1 VRARTRRTT
10 AAGTDGVTIIMK
22 WLIERARYLPI
33 VSVFGMLVGAIA
45 ALFLGV
51 VKTVKVVQT
60 AFTKFEESEPTLYT
74 LFEALDCFL
83 IATALIVVAISL
95 YELFI
100 GELAVPDWMLVS
112 DLTELKAKFTFVI
125 IPVMAVKFVQKIL
138 NSENAVETLYYGAAI
153 ALVAVALT
161 AFNFISIK
169 EKEAKT
175 EEKKQ
180 ENGNETRAEDL
191 NK

>member
-1 VRARTRRTT
+1 
-10 AAGTDGVTIIMK
+10 MK

-33 VSVFGMLVGAIA
+33 VSVLGMLVGAIA

-51 VKTVKVVQT
+51 VKTIKVVQT
-60 AFTKFEESEPTLYT
+60 AFTQFQESEPTLYN

-100 GELAVPDWMLVS
+100 GELEVPDWMLVA

-138 NSENAVETLYYGAAI
+138 NYENAVDTLYYGAAI
-153 ALVAVALT
+153 SLVAFALT
-161 AFNFISIK
+161 AFNLVSIK

-191 NK
+191 KK

>member
-1 VRARTRRTT
+1 
-10 AAGTDGVTIIMK
+10 MK
-22 WLIERARYLPI
+22 WLVERSRYLPI

-51 VKTVKVVQT
+51 VKTVHVLQT
-60 AFTKFEESEPTLYT
+60 ALTDFKETEPTLYV

-83 IATALIVVAISL
+83 VATALIVVAISL

-100 GELAVPDWMLVS
+100 GGLEVPDWMLVK

-138 NSENAVETLYYGAAI
+138 KYEDAVDTLYFGLGIAA
-153 ALVAVALT
+153 VTFALT
-161 AFNFISIK
+161 AFNLISIK
-169 EKEAKT
+169 EKEAK
-175 EEKKQ
+175 EAEKQ
-180 ENGNETRAEDL
+180 LEDGSETRAQDL
-191 NK
+191 PN

>member
-1 VRARTRRTT
+1 
-10 AAGTDGVTIIMK
+10 MK
-22 WLIERARYLPI
+22 WLIEKSRFLPI
-33 VSVFGMLVGAIA
+33 VSVFGMLVGAVA

-60 AFTKFEESEPTLYT
+60 AFTKFDESEPTLYT

-83 IATALIVVAISL
+83 VATALIVVAISL

-100 GELAVPDWMLVS
+100 GGLEVPDWMLVK

-138 NSENAVETLYYGAAI
+138 NYENAVDTFYYGAAI
-153 ALVAVALT
+153 AIVAFALT

-169 EKEAKT
+169 EKEIK
-175 EEKKQ
+175 ENEKNHQ
-180 ENGNETRAEDL
+180 DEGETRAADL
-191 NK
+191 EK

>member
-1 VRARTRRTT
+1 
-10 AAGTDGVTIIMK
+10 MK
-22 WLIERARYLPI
+22 WLVEKSRYLPI
-33 VSVFGMLVGAIA
+33 VSVFGMLVGSVA

-60 AFTKFEESEPTLYT
+60 AFTKYEESEPTLYA

-83 IATALIVVAISL
+83 VATALIVVAISL

-100 GELAVPDWMLVS
+100 SGLEVPDWMLVT

-138 NSENAVETLYYGAAI
+138 NYENAIDTFYYGAAI
-153 ALVAVALT
+153 ALVAFSLT
-161 AFNFISIK
+161 AFNYISIR

-180 ENGNETRAEDL
+180 EDGSETRAGDL
-191 NK
+191 KKVKE